1 MLGLRAQPLAVSLI
15 PSAFAALLLFG
26 MLSPAAAAEN
36 EPVSTTVENQ
46 VGDPRTTARRIDEMI
61 ADTLRQKEVSVAPR
75 CNDEDFLRRVMFD
88 LAGTVATSQE
98 VTLFGID
105 PDSRKR
111 ANQIDRLLVSDEFSL
126 NWARYWRDVIY
137 SRATEMRSR
146 IAQGPFVNWMAGQ
159 LRDQRSWDDIATAL
173 VTATGDV
180 REKGQTALIFAHG
193 GQPREIAAETSRIF
207 LGIQIQCANCHDHPY
222 DAWKR
227 EQFHQLA
234 AFFPRVRTR
243 RVADKMPRS
252 FEVVSFNRDPRTD
265 RRQRQ
270 RVNPKQLMRRFDKNG
285 DNMISKPEVA
295 ETRFARNF
303 DRLLKR
309 GDTNKDQLLSIAEIK
324 KLPPPNN
331 NKPGR
336 GSAEYYMPDLENPAA
351 RGTRI
356 DPVFFL
362 DQLEQDEQP
371 SGQDDLE
378 RREALSR
385 LLTSRENPWF
395 AKALA
400 NRIWTE
406 MLGEGFYTQID
417 DLGPGRSAVY
427 PEVLDLL
434 ADGFVASNYDI
445 RWLFRTIANTE
456 TYQRQIRSR
465 DPAEITPTFAS
476 AMPTRLR
483 ADQLYSAVTKVLGV
497 NESLKRP
504 LGQGKGMYGQDRS
517 PRRQFSEVFGVD
529 PSTPQADITGTVPQ
543 ALFMMNSPLIN
554 GLLQGDRAT
563 RLGRLLERYPQESD
577 ALAELYLL
585 VLAREPSAREQ
596 TLCKQYLREV
606 GNRREAYEDLMWSL
620 LNSSEFLSK
629 R

>member
-1 MLGLRAQPLAVSLI
+1 M
-15 PSAFAALLLFG
+15 SAL
-26 MLSPAAAAEN
+26 AAAAET
-36 EPVSTTVENQ
+36 EPVSTIA
-46 VGDPRTTARRIDEMI
+46 GDQLHDPQATARRIDQLI
-61 ADTLRQKEVSVAPR
+61 DDTHRQKEIEVAPR
-75 CNDEDFLRRVMFD
+75 CNDEDFLRRVTFD

-105 PDSRKR
+105 PDPQKR
-111 ANQIDRLLVSDEFSL
+111 ASQIDRLLDSEEFSL

-146 IAQGPFVNWMAGQ
+146 IAQGTFVDWMAQQ
-159 LRDQRSWDDIATAL
+159 LREQQSWDDITTAL

-234 AFFPRVRTR
+234 AFFPRIRTQRVR
-243 RVADKMPRS
+243 DKTPRS
-252 FEVVSFNRDPRTD
+252 FEVVSFNRDPQTN
-265 RRQRQ
+265 RQQ
-270 RVNPKQLMRRFDKNG
+270 RLRNNPKQLMRRFDKNG

-295 ETRFARNF
+295 ETGFARNF

-309 GDTNKDQLLSIAEIK
+309 GDTNKDQALSVAEIK

-331 NKPGR
+331 NNPGR
-336 GSAEYYMPDLENPAA
+336 GASEYFMPDLENPSA
-351 RGTRI
+351 RGTKI

-362 DQLEQDEQP
+362 DQLEQDDQP
-371 SGQDDLE
+371 GGQDDLV

-385 LLTSRENPWF
+385 FLTSPENPWF
-395 AKALA
+395 ARAFA

-406 MLGEGFYTQID
+406 MLGEGFYTQLD
-417 DLGPGRSAVY
+417 DLGPGRTAVY

-434 ADGFVASNYDI
+434 AAGFVANNYDI

-456 TYQRQIRSR
+456 TYQRQIRPR
-465 DPAEITPTFAS
+465 DPSETTPTFAS

-497 NESLKRP
+497 SESLKRP
-504 LGQGKGMYGQDRS
+504 LQQGKGMYRQDRS
-517 PRRQFSEVFGVD
+517 PRRQFSEVFGID
-529 PSTPQADITGTVPQ
+529 PSIPQAEITGTVPQ

-554 GLLQGDRAT
+554 NLLQGDRAT
-563 RLGRLLERYPQESD
+563 RLGRLLETYPQEND

-596 TLCKQYLREV
+596 ALCKEYLQDV